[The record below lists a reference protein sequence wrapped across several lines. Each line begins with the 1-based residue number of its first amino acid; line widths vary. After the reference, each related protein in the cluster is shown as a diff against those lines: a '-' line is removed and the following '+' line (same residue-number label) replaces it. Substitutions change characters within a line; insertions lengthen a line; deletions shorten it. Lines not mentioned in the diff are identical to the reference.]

1 MNRLYP
7 AEARLKEGANARNSD
22 RIRWEY
28 SLAAGGWRPVSA
40 LPAVSS
46 DLASVSTGEVADEV
60 VADRAARQV
69 SCMNAPRGRRLT
81 YVVLALGT
89 IAVGLLVHLWGAALG
104 RVARDVLGDALWA
117 AMIAWWAGALAP
129 GARLAT
135 RSALA
140 YAICVLVEVSQLYHV
155 PWLDAVRATRPGH
168 LVLGSGFDPRDL
180 VAYAAGVAGTALLE
194 RGVVA
199 RGAMKQFR

>member
-1 MNRLYP
+1 LPGNT
-7 AEARLKEGANARNSD
+7 ANGLRH
-22 RIRWEY
+22 
-28 SLAAGGWRPVSA
+28 
-40 LPAVSS
+40 
-46 DLASVSTGEVADEV
+46 
-60 VADRAARQV
+60 
-69 SCMNAPRGRRLT
+69 RRLT
-81 YVVLALGT
+81 YVGLALGT

-129 GARLAT
+129 GAKLMT

-140 YAICVLVEVSQLYHV
+140 YSVCMLVEMSQLYHA

-180 VAYAAGVAGTALLE
+180 AAYAIGVAGAALLE

-199 RGAMKQFR
+199 LGAMKQFD